1 MAQVLEGTYSQLRP
15 VEATDG
21 VGDTRSVCRTA
32 SVTSKEPIV
41 ELTDGARGT
50 EAAAATFPSPP
61 LLPEAAG
68 RFCASRAAFLDLF
81 ALRIAALDMVDVTD
95 AVSSSSSLAT
105 SLPSGTRAS
114 CGAALGFDFVVGGRH
129 EAGTTGAA
137 FVPGGAFTRGGALE
151 PLESAASAPPY
162 RGGAFLGAGVGD
174 CSCSSA

>member
-1 MAQVLEGTYSQLRP
+1 MAEVSEGTYSQLRP
-15 VEATDG
+15 VDATDG

-32 SVTSKEPIV
+32 SVTSNEPIV

-50 EAAAATFPSPP
+50 ETAAARFPSPP

-95 AVSSSSSLAT
+95 PVSSSSPLAI

-114 CGAALGFDFVVGGRH
+114 CGAALGIDFEVGGRGCH
-129 EAGTTGAA
+129 DAGTTGAA
-137 FVPGGAFTRGGALE
+137 FVTGGALTRGGALV
-151 PLESAASAPPY
+151 PLESAASAPP
-162 RGGAFLGAGVGD
+162 
-174 CSCSSA
+174 